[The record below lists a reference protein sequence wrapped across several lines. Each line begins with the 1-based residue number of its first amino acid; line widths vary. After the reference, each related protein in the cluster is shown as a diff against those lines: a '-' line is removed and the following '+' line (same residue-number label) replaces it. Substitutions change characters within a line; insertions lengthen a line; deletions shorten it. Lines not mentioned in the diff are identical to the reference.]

1 MNPTEMLETL
11 RRHKN
16 DAAQDDKTR
25 VAGQIEFMKKVYE
38 GLKQVQPLMKFR
50 KKKFFGS
57 SVEQFT
63 LDGNLDEMRVKF
75 GDFSL
80 TCGFACKEFRIWPD
94 QALLAMDSLFIGAV
108 AHDLIKVKYASDA
121 VDVILRILVKHEEV

>member
-1 MNPTEMLETL
+1 MNPTEMLEKL
-11 RRHKN
+11 RRGK
-16 DAAQDDKTR
+16 DSIVQDDKTR
-25 VAGQIEFMKKVYE
+25 AAGQIEFMEKVYE

-63 LDGNLDEMRVKF
+63 LSGNLEEMNLKF

-80 TCGFACKEFRIWPD
+80 TCGFSRKEFRIWPD

-108 AHDLIKVKYASDA
+108 AYDLIKVKYASDA
-121 VDVILRILVKHEEV
+121 VDVILRILVKYEES